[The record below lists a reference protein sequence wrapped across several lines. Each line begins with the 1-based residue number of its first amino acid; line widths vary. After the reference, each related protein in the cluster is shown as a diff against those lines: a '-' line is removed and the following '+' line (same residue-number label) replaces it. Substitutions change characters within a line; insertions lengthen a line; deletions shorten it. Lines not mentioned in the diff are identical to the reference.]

1 MPMAISNAE
10 RKILGLLAAA
20 FLIGVAWVAF
30 IWVSDNNTAR
40 KYKTIHIGMS
50 ECDLFALMGEP
61 DRRDIDEDKQ
71 YIYYYL
77 RLHPVHY
84 EIVLSEGEVKRKEVL
99 SFP

>member
-1 MPMAISNAE
+1 MLTAMSNAE

-20 FLIGVAWVAF
+20 LLIGVAWVAF
-30 IWVSDNNTAR
+30 IWLSDNNTAR
-40 KYKTIHIGMS
+40 KYKTIHVGMS
-50 ECDLFALMGEP
+50 ESDLFALMGQP
-61 DRRDIDEDKQ
+61 DRRDIDEETQ

-84 EIVLSEGEVKRKEVL
+84 EIVLSEGEVQGKEAL